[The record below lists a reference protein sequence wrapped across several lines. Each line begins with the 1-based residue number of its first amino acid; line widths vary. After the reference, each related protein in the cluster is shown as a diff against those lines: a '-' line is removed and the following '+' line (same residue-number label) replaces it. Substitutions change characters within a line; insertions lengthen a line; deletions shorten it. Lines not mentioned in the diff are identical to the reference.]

1 MAFVE
6 KSTLIICVQIA
17 GSRISNYKQ
26 GKIQNYISSNLQTDS
41 KEKIYFQEHFYLFN
55 YESEIREKI
64 IQYKFRE
71 KSYLYKTLA
80 RLFIEDNNFK
90 NFISNYNC
98 ITCVP
103 LHKKRL
109 KTRGYNQCELVAKE
123 ISSYFKIPFCKNL
136 LIKNTNI
143 VAQSTLNKEDRRK
156 NISNAF
162 SINLD
167 SWKHFCSKN
176 NNLNQKYLQLSNQSI
191 YIAIFDD
198 IFTTG
203 ATANECAK
211 IISQLNPSKIG
222 IITIAKD

>member
-1 MAFVE
+1 ME
-6 KSTLIICVQIA
+6 KLILIIYVLIA
-17 GSRISNYKQ
+17 GLRINDYKQ
-26 GKIQNYISSNLQTDS
+26 SKIQHYISSNLHLNS

-55 YESEIREKI
+55 YESEIRQKI
-64 IQYKFRE
+64 IQYKFQE

-80 RLFIEDNNFK
+80 KLFIEDENFK

-109 KTRGYNQCELVAKE
+109 KTRGYNQCELIAKE
-123 ISSYFKIPFCKNL
+123 IASYFWIPFCKNL
-136 LIKNTNI
+136 LVKNTNI
-143 VAQSTLNKEDRRK
+143 VAQSTLNREDRQK

-167 SWKHFCSKN
+167 SWKHFCSEH
-176 NNLNQKYLQLSNQSI
+176 NNLNQKHLQLSSNPS
-191 YIAIFDD
+191 IAIFDD

-211 IISQLNPSKIG
+211 FLSKLGLSKIG